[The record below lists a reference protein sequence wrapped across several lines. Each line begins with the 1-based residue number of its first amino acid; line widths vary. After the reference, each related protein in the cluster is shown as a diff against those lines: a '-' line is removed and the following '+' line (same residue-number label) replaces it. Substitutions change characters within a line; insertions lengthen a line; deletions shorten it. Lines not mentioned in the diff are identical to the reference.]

1 MPTPMIP
8 RSLVL
13 FSLTLVPRVL
23 AAQGAEPLR
32 KTDVVRLLSNPVIPK
47 TEVADL
53 IRRNCL
59 AFQPSER
66 DWADLR
72 ALGASADVLASIGGC
87 KERHAPPA
95 AAATAPLVASALTT
109 QVDAPAGGEA
119 NVAILFKRAG
129 LVRAGID
136 VLLRGQGFESGAT
149 TDENGIARFHFLV
162 GRRAGTFTLSAA
174 LPAGAAIT
182 NARPITLVV
191 HPGPPAV
198 ATVQPVQLDL
208 ITSPSD
214 GPLTVT
220 AVVADTFGN
229 TFAREA
235 VQLRGDPLGSHPISQ
250 ATDSSGAVV
259 FSIPRSAIR
268 RAGTLAVVIRGDRLA
283 QLPVI
288 YSDEVSDTRS
298 GFQNSTVLDGIVR
311 KRLSEPLVFE
321 VRSMTGRPLS
331 GRLVAFRGDN
341 ADVTPDSA
349 LTDSAGRAR
358 VTVTLGMLAGTA
370 SVTGIVDSVR
380 KSVSLRVEPSADAV
394 VMIEQNGIR
403 VDGGNIVVPVDTP
416 FALRVSARD
425 AYGNPLTLGSLV
437 RGLEQ
442 MRQQFNVDPRL
453 LRIVRVD
460 SSATAATLTFFPA
473 GIGKATLKI
482 ADASVSVAVVR
493 ARTATH

>member
-1 MPTPMIP
+1 MPTPVTL

-13 FSLTLVPRVL
+13 APLFVIPAAL

-32 KTDVVRLLSNPVIPK
+32 KPDVVRLLSNPVIPK

-59 AFQPSER
+59 AFEPSER

-87 KERHAPPA
+87 RERHAAPVA
-95 AAATAPLVASALTT
+95 AAALVASPLTA
-109 QVDAPAGGEA
+109 QVEAPAGGEA
-119 NVAILFKRAG
+119 SVAILFKRAG

-162 GRRAGTFTLSAA
+162 GRRAGTYTLNAA
-174 LPAGAAIT
+174 LPVGAAIT

-191 HPGPPAV
+191 HPGAPAV
-198 ATVQPVQLDL
+198 ATVQPAQLDL
-208 ITSPSD
+208 INSPSD
-214 GPLTVT
+214 APLTVT

-235 VQLRGDPLGSHPISQ
+235 VQLRGDPLGSHSIAQ
-250 ATDSSGAVV
+250 ATDSSGTVV
-259 FSIPRSAIR
+259 FSIARLAIR
-268 RAGTLAVVIRGDRLA
+268 RAGTLAVVIRGDQLA
-283 QLPVI
+283 QLPVL

-298 GFQNSTVLDGIVR
+298 GFVSGAVLGGIVR
-311 KRLSEPLVFE
+311 KRLSEPLTFE
-321 VRSMTGRPLS
+321 VRSMTGRPLA
-331 GRLVAFRGDN
+331 GRVVAFRGDN

-349 LTDSAGRAR
+349 LTDSSGRVR
-358 VTVTLGMLAGTA
+358 VTVTLGMQAGTA
-370 SVTGIVDSVR
+370 TVTGTADSVR

-403 VDGGNIVVPVDTP
+403 VDGGSIVVPVDTP
-416 FALRVSARD
+416 FVLRVSARD
-425 AYGNPLTLGSLV
+425 AYGNALTLGSLV

-460 SSATAATLTFFPA
+460 SSSTAATLTFFPA
-473 GIGKATLKI
+473 GLGKATLRI

-493 ARTATH
+493 SRTASH